1 MGNEKCKLKI
11 GDSLMVARAG
21 LCDRRQLELAIA
33 NQLSSAQSEDLSRH
47 LQGCSHCQEEL
58 ATLAGEPGWWT
69 EVRTYLSSSDDV
81 SANASDEK
89 AEEPA
94 LDFLQPADK

>member
-47 LQGCSHCQEEL
+47 LQGCSHCQETLEM
-58 ATLAGEPGWWT
+58 LAGEPGWWNDA
-69 EVRTYLSSSDDV
+69 RAYLNSSDDLL
-81 SANASDEK
+81 ANESDEE
-89 AEEPA
+89 AEAPG
-94 LDFLQPADK
+94 LDFLEP